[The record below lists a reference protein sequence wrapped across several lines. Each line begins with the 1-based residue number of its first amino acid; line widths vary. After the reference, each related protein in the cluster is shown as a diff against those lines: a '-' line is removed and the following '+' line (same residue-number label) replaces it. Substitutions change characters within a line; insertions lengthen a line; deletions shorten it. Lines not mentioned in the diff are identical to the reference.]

1 MSPSSRLEDWLTV
14 IGLFALGLSVN
25 VFLAAVG
32 LVILDWVGLWPPP
45 ETDPTSD
52 VKDAGPLTVPIA
64 LSFRICFR

>member
-1 MSPSSRLEDWLTV
+1 LVDV
-14 IGLFALGLSVN
+14 I
-25 VFLAAVG
+25 LAAVG